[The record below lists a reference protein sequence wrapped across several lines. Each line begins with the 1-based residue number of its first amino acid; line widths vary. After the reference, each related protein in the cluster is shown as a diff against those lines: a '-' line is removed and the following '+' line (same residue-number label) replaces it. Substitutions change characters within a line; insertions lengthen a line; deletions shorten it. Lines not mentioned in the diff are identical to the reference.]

1 MPRRALAPPR
11 TRRSAPAGTDDP
23 GLPGSSRR
31 RAVAPGRSAESPSP
45 TLDLPVA
52 AAHLRIAPA
61 AASGRRLVGKE
72 QAALLSRAAAD
83 SGKPIGER
91 ARSGARDGLERRGRS
106 GRGELETPLAA
117 HALQLLAAG
126 ASSEQLVHRG
136 DRSPRR
142 RPLGVQRL
150 GQRGELI
157 AEAADRRK
165 FRRRPFPGRAFW
177 WSPSGASRRSRAGD
191 RAVGAMRPCAVLMK
205 SSQTAS
211 PRRVN

>member
-1 MPRRALAPPR
+1 MPRRAPALPR

-23 GLPGSSRR
+23 GPPGSSRR
-31 RAVAPGRSAESPSP
+31 RAVAPGRSAECPSP
-45 TLDLPVA
+45 PLDLPVA
-52 AAHLRIAPA
+52 AAHLRLAPA

-91 ARSGARDGLERRGRS
+91 TCRGARDGLERRGRS
-106 GRGELETPLAA
+106 GRGELETPLTA
-117 HALQLLAAG
+117 HTHQLLAAG
-126 ASSEQLVHRG
+126 ASSEQLVHCG

-142 RPLGVQRL
+142 RALGVQCL

-157 AEAADRRK
+157 AEAADRRE
-165 FRRRPFPGRAFW
+165 FRGSVPGSSFLVVAQRHQ
-177 WSPSGASRRSRAGD
+177 PSKSGRRSGG
-191 RAVGAMRPCAVLMK
+191 GAMRPCAVLMK